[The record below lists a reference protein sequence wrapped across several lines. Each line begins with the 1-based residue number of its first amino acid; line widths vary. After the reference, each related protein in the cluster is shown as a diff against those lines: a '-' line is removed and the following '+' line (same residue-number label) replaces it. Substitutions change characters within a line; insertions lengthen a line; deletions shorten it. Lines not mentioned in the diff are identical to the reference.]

1 MLSLSNAFN
10 KKDMEDFLK
19 KINNFL
25 NLNKNRL
32 NYFLNQKLT
41 EFQQH

>member
-10 KKDMEDFLK
+10 KNDMEDFLK

-25 NLNKNRL
+25 NLKKNNIEL
-32 NYFLNQKLT
+32 IF
-41 EFQQH
+41 